1 MRPSDTG
8 RARGLVSS
16 RASGSRVEARTY
28 PPGTALAPLVAML
41 WTTRWDLRGQP
52 SHVAE
57 LLADPC
63 VNLAFERGGEGAAS
77 KDSARVVGVS
87 TRLFR
92 RELRGAGGIRAVKLR
107 AGLASA
113 LLGPRVA
120 SLTDKVV
127 PLSAVFG
134 EVERVIAEVL
144 EPEDDRLG
152 LAALEAW
159 LVERTRGEVP
169 AEASLA
175 ARLVERAAAAPELT
189 SVAAFAELA
198 GLSPRQLQRLFREHV
213 GASPKWLLRRF
224 RLQEATA
231 RLERDGTSSLTELA
245 AELGYADHA
254 HFTRD
259 FKAAT
264 GRTPTSFARQA

>member
-1 MRPSDTG
+1 MRPRASE

-16 RASGSRVEARTY
+16 RASGSRIEARTF
-28 PPGTALAPLVAML
+28 PPGPALTPLAGML

-52 SHVAE
+52 PHVAE

-63 VNLAFERGGEGAAS
+63 VNLAFELGGDELAA
-77 KDSARVVGVS
+77 KASARVVGLS

-92 RELRGAGGIRAVKLR
+92 RELRGFGKIRAVKLR
-107 AGLASA
+107 AGLAGVV
-113 LLGPRVA
+113 LGPRA
-120 SLTDKVV
+120 AELTDKVV
-127 PLSAVFG
+127 PLATMFG
-134 EVERVIAEVL
+134 EVERVIAAVL
-144 EPEDDRLG
+144 EPEDDALG
-152 LAALEAW
+152 LAALETW
-159 LVERTRGEVP
+159 LVERTRGEIP

-198 GLSPRQLQRLFREHV
+198 GMSPRQLQRLFREHV
-213 GASPKWLLRRF
+213 GASPKWLLRRL
-224 RLQEATA
+224 RLQEAA
-231 RLERDGTSSLTELA
+231 GRLEQGGASTLTELA

-264 GRTPTSFARQA
+264 GRTPASFARQV

>member
-1 MRPSDTG
+1 MRPSDSG
-8 RARGLVSS
+8 RSRGLVSS
-16 RASGSRVEARTY
+16 RASGARIEARTF
-28 PPGTALAPLVAML
+28 PPGPALAPLVATL

-63 VNLAFERGGEGAAS
+63 VSLAFERGGDGAAD
-77 KDSARVVGVS
+77 KPSARVVGLT

-92 RELRGAGGIRAVKLR
+92 RELSDVGVIRAVKLR
-107 AGLASA
+107 AGLARVV
-113 LLGPRVA
+113 LGPHAA
-120 SLTDKVV
+120 SLTDKIV

-134 EVERVIAEVL
+134 EVERVIAAVL
-144 EPEDDRLG
+144 EPEEDVLG

-159 LVERTRGEVP
+159 LLERAGGEVP

-175 ARLVERAAAAPELT
+175 ARLVERAAAEPELT

-198 GLSPRQLQRLFREHV
+198 GMSPRQLQRLFREHV
-213 GASPKWLLRRF
+213 GASPKWLLRRL
-224 RLQEATA
+224 RLQEAAGRIENGGACT
-231 RLERDGTSSLTELA
+231 LTELA

-264 GRTPTSFARQA
+264 GRTPASFARQV